1 MREGSPSRFS
11 LESCMGRPP
20 KASTMQDDAPIAS
33 PKMVLK
39 KNHGLVIAGKANEF
53 YPAGTELDPATD
65 GELIAK
71 LVQSGAIFE

>member
-1 MREGSPSRFS
+1 
-11 LESCMGRPP
+11 MGRPP
-20 KASTMQDDAPIAS
+20 KALTAPEDAPSAS

-65 GELIAK
+65 GALIAK